1 MAHFFITQEVSLV
14 KCIENENSENNGNGL
29 KRSLKSRHMLMIS
42 IGGTIGTG
50 LFIGAGQVIHEAG
63 PLGAVLAFIFGGLV
77 MYLALLCLAELAVAI
92 PVAGSFQV
100 YANTFIS
107 PAVGFTVGWMYW
119 ITWVICIASNFTA
132 SAIIT
137 HTWFPAIPIWEWC
150 LIFIVFTGV
159 INSIS
164 VKIYGEMEF
173 WFAGIKI
180 VAIIAFIV
188 SGVGFM
194 LGYLGHEGAV
204 GLENFSTDSGIFPN
218 GYIALYFTLIT
229 VVFSFQGAELVGI
242 ASGECENP
250 EINIPRVIKGVV
262 FRIIIFYVLAIV
274 VLGATIPYQQAGVLD
289 SPFAYVFSRI
299 GIPVAKIM
307 MSVVVLTS
315 ALSASNSAL
324 YVCSRMLWSMSN
336 SGQAPAWLGKVSK
349 SGVPFR
355 GLVLS
360 LLFTAISLLT
370 SFYAADTVYLW
381 LVSSVGM
388 TGCIAWIVISWCQI
402 NFREKYVN
410 EGGDL
415 KKLIFRTPLY
425 PFIPWIS
432 IILNI
437 LIIVSLAFMSD
448 QRIVLYTGI
457 PGLLIIYGV
466 YWLFFRKKNTPLV

>member
-1 MAHFFITQEVSLV
+1 
-14 KCIENENSENNGNGL
+14 
-29 KRSLKSRHMLMIS
+29 
-42 IGGTIGTG
+42 
-50 LFIGAGQVIHEAG
+50 
-63 PLGAVLAFIFGGLV
+63 
-77 MYLALLCLAELAVAI
+77 
-92 PVAGSFQV
+92 
-100 YANTFIS
+100 
-107 PAVGFTVGWMYW
+107 
-119 ITWVICIASNFTA
+119 
-132 SAIIT
+132 
-137 HTWFPAIPIWEWC
+137 
-150 LIFIVFTGV
+150 
-159 INSIS
+159 
-164 VKIYGEMEF
+164 
-173 WFAGIKI
+173 
-180 VAIIAFIV
+180 
-188 SGVGFM
+188 
-194 LGYLGHEGAV
+194 
-204 GLENFSTDSGIFPN
+204 
-218 GYIALYFTLIT
+218 
-229 VVFSFQGAELVGI
+229 
-242 ASGECENP
+242 
-250 EINIPRVIKGVV
+250 
-262 FRIIIFYVLAIV
+262 
-274 VLGATIPYQQAGVLD
+274 
-289 SPFAYVFSRI
+289 
-299 GIPVAKIM
+299 
-307 MSVVVLTS
+307 
-315 ALSASNSAL
+315 ASNSAL

-425 PFIPWIS
+425 PFIPWLS

-466 YWLFFRKKNTPLV
+466 YWLFFRKKNNPLV